1 MDTSDALRDFL
12 ISRRARLRPGDV
24 GLPDHGVRRVSG
36 LRREEIAALAAVSVE
51 HYIRLE
57 RGQASRVS
65 DAVLDAVAD
74 ALRLSTGERRY
85 LRSLARPAAGA
96 DGADRADATG
106 RNGAVSGG
114 RGVRPSVQRV
124 LDSMTDTPAYLVG
137 RGGAVLAWNRP
148 AARVFVDFGRVPV
161 AERTVGRLIF
171 VDPYARW
178 LYVDWEAKAREAV
191 SYLRTETGK
200 RPQDRELAREIGD
213 LAAHSADFRRLW
225 SEQHVLETTH
235 ATVVLRC
242 GPPHDRLEFS
252 WEALQMTGD
261 PDEVVLVYT
270 AAPGTP
276 TASALRELC
285 GAHRGGRAPR

>member
-1 MDTSDALRDFL
+1 MVYWRVHRPAATMRGMDTSDALRDFL

-36 LRREEIAALAAVSVE
+36 LRREEIASLAAVSVE

-85 LRSLARPAAGA
+85 LRSLARPAAGPA
-96 DGADRADATG
+96 AGERAA
-106 RNGAVSGG
+106 
-114 RGVRPSVQRV
+114 GVRPSVQRV
-124 LDSMTDTPAYLVG
+124 LDSMARTPAYLVG
-137 RGGAVLAWNRP
+137 AGGAVLAWNRP
-148 AARVFVDFGRVPV
+148 AATVFTDFGQVPV
-161 AERTVGRLIF
+161 AERTVGRLVF
-171 VDPYARW
+171 VDPYARR

-200 RPQDRELAREIGD
+200 RPRDAALAREIAH
-213 LAAHSADFRRLW
+213 LADHSADFRRLW
-225 SEQHVLETTH
+225 SQQHVLETTH
-235 ATVVLRC
+235 STVVLRC
-242 GPPHDRLEFS
+242 APPHERLEFS

-276 TASALRELC
+276 TEAALRELC
-285 GAHRGGRAPR
+285 EASAAR

>member
-1 MDTSDALRDFL
+1 MRGMDTSDALRDFL

-24 GLPDHGVRRVSG
+24 GLPDHGARRVSG
-36 LRREEIAALAAVSVE
+36 LRREEIASLASVSVE

-74 ALRLSTGERRY
+74 ALRLSAGERRY
-85 LRSLARPAAGA
+85 LRSLARPVPGPEAAG
-96 DGADRADATG
+96 RAQ
-106 RNGAVSGG
+106 
-114 RGVRPSVQRV
+114 GVRPSVQRV
-124 LDSMTDTPAYLVG
+124 LDSMAQTPAYLVG
-137 RGGAVLAWNRP
+137 PGGTVLAWNRS
-148 AARVFVDFGRVPV
+148 AATVFTDFGRVPV
-161 AERTVGRLIF
+161 ARRTVGRLVF
-171 VDPYARW
+171 VDPYARR

-200 RPQDRELAREIGD
+200 RPGDAQLAREIAD
-213 LAAHSADFRRLW
+213 LAEHSADFRRLW
-225 SEQHVLETTH
+225 SQQHVLETTH

-242 GPPHDRLEFS
+242 APPHDRLEFS
-252 WEALQMTGD
+252 WEALQLTGD

-276 TASALRELC
+276 TAAALRALC
-285 GAHRGGRAPR
+285 AAPTDGAAAR